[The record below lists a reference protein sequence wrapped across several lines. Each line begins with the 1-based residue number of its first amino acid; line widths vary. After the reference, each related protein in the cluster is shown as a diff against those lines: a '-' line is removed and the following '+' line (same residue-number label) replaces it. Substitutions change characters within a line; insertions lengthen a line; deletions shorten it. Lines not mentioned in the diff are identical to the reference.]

1 MWHQINRELFK
12 EFVFKDFDEAFDF
25 MKAVATI
32 AEEQNHHPRWLN
44 EYNIVKI
51 WLSTHDAGDIVTDKD
66 YRLSEAIDAL
76 PYPSK
81 LTDVVD
87 KNTSPIIEIK
97 LYADGGSR
105 GNPGPSASGYVLLD
119 MKDNIIFEG
128 GVYLGVTTNN
138 QAEYK
143 ALKFALE
150 EAQKLQARVIHVYMD
165 SLLVINQLTGKFK
178 IRNRDLWPI
187 HDAIKQ
193 LAKTFKEVQYTHVP
207 REYNKLADGMV
218 NKTLD
223 EHTT

>member
-1 MWHQINRELFK
+1 MWHQTNRELFK
-12 EFVFKDFDEAFDF
+12 EFVFKDFNEAFDF
-25 MKAVATI
+25 MKAVAVL

-44 EYNIVKI
+44 EYNTVKI
-51 WLSTHDAGDIVTDKD
+51 WLSTHDAGDMVTDKD
-66 YRLSEAIDAL
+66 HELAVAIDAL

-81 LTDVVD
+81 TTDVVD
-87 KNTSPIIEIK
+87 KNTSAIREIK

-105 GNPGPSASGYVLLD
+105 GNPGPSASGFVLLD

-150 EAQKLQARVIHVYMD
+150 EAQKLQVRTVHVYMD
-165 SLLVINQLTGKFK
+165 SLLVVNQLTGKFK

-193 LAKTFKEVQYTHVP
+193 LAKTFKQINYTHVP

-223 EHTT
+223 EHTA

>member
-1 MWHQINRELFK
+1 MWHQTNRELFK
-12 EFVFKDFDEAFDF
+12 EFVFKDFKEAFSF
-25 MKAVATI
+25 MEVVAGI

-44 EYNIVKI
+44 EYNTVKI
-51 WLSTHDAGDIVTDKD
+51 WLSSHDAGDTVTDKD
-66 YRLSEAIDAL
+66 HKLAEAIDAI

-81 LTDVVD
+81 TTDIVD
-87 KNTSPIIEIK
+87 KNTTSFPEIK

-119 MKDNIIFEG
+119 MQDKVIFEG
-128 GVYLGVTTNN
+128 GVYLGITTNN

-150 EAQKLQARVIHVYMD
+150 EAQKLQARTIHVYMD
-165 SLLVINQLTGKFK
+165 SLLVVNQLTGKFK

-187 HDAIKQ
+187 HDAFYQ
-193 LAKTFKEVQYTHVP
+193 LAKTFKLVEYTHVP

-223 EHTT
+223 EHIT

>member
-1 MWHQINRELFK
+1 MWHQTNRELFK
-12 EFVFKDFDEAFDF
+12 EFVFKDFNEAFDF
-25 MKAVATI
+25 MKAVSLI

-44 EYNIVKI
+44 EYNTVKI
-51 WLSTHDAGDIVTDKD
+51 WLSTHDAGDTVTDKD
-66 YRLSEAIDAL
+66 HKLAEAIDAIS
-76 PYPSK
+76 YPSK
-81 LTDVVD
+81 MTEVVG
-87 KNTSPIIEIK
+87 KKTTSIKEIK

-119 MKDNIIFEG
+119 MNDNIILEG

-143 ALKFALE
+143 ALKFALQD
-150 EAQKLQARVIHVYMD
+150 AQKLQARTIHVFMD
-165 SLLVINQLTGKFK
+165 SLLVVNQLTGKFK

-187 HDAIKQ
+187 HDDIKQ
-193 LAKTFKEVQYTHVP
+193 LAKTFKQVNYTHVP

-223 EHTT
+223 EQTT

>member
-1 MWHQINRELFK
+1 MWHQTNRELFK
-12 EFVFKDFDEAFDF
+12 EFVFKDFKEAFAF
-25 MKAVATI
+25 MEAVAVI
-32 AEEQNHHPRWLN
+32 AEEQDHHPRWLN
-44 EYNIVKI
+44 EYNTLKI
-51 WLSTHDAGDIVTDKD
+51 WLSTHDAGDTVTDKD
-66 YRLSEAIDAL
+66 HKLAKAIDDI

-81 LTDVVD
+81 TSEIVD
-87 KNTSPIIEIK
+87 KNTTTIPEIK

-119 MKDNIIFEG
+119 MQDNIIFEG

-143 ALKFALE
+143 ALRFGLE
-150 EAQKLQARVIHVYMD
+150 EAQKLQAQTVHVYMD
-165 SLLVINQLTGKFK
+165 SLLVVNQLTGKFK

-193 LAKTFKEVQYTHVP
+193 LAKTFKKVEYTHVP
-207 REYNKLADGMV
+207 REFNKLADGMV

-223 EHTT
+223 EHIS

>member
-1 MWHQINRELFK
+1 MWHQTNRELFK
-12 EFVFKDFDEAFDF
+12 EFVFKDFNEAFDF
-25 MKAVATI
+25 MKAVALI

-44 EYNIVKI
+44 EYNTVKI
-51 WLSTHDAGDIVTDKD
+51 WLSTHDAGDTVTDKD
-66 YRLSEAIDAL
+66 HKLADAIDAIS
-76 PYPSK
+76 YPSK
-81 LTDVVD
+81 TTEVVG
-87 KNTSPIIEIK
+87 KKTTSIKEIK

-119 MKDNIIFEG
+119 MSDNIILEG

-143 ALKFALE
+143 ALKFALQD
-150 EAQKLQARVIHVYMD
+150 AQKLQARTVHVFMD
-165 SLLVINQLTGKFK
+165 SLLVVNQLTGKFK

-187 HDAIKQ
+187 HDDIKQ
-193 LAKTFKEVQYTHVP
+193 LAKTFKQVNYTHVP

-223 EHTT
+223 EQTT